1 MPPLVVGGNS
11 FILDN
16 INQYDYF
23 NTKLKQS
30 PMVTYIL
37 QNPESSFEW
46 IDISNPKIED
56 FTELKEKYKL
66 NDASIK
72 DCLETGH
79 LPKIEEFE
87 NYHFLI
93 LRSIPNKFDEESDS
107 LVEVTD
113 RISLFYNE
121 NVVITVHRNQID
133 FLERLKTIERTHKR
147 LQSSKTLVNALVSD
161 TLKTFEDLVLGKMA
175 MQLDEYEEI
184 VFLHHR
190 RKPFLKKL
198 YYIKRQIDVTRSVLT
213 LYKDIVDYFHMPEY
227 KNIYTQ
233 DLRDLFSRTSTLYRN
248 ISENTS
254 QLLNIYFNIESNH
267 TNEIMRTLTII
278 SVFFMPLTF
287 IVGVYGMNF
296 ENMPELEWEYGY
308 AGILIIMALLSVLI
322 YYWFKRKRWL

>member
-1 MPPLVVGGNS
+1 
-11 FILDN
+11 
-16 INQYDYF
+16 
-23 NTKLKQS
+23 
-30 PMVTYIL
+30 MVTYIL